1 MDYWKLLRPK
11 QWVKNVFIFAPLIY
25 SRNFFN
31 PSLLGLAFA
40 AFIFF
45 SLLSS
50 GVYVFNDICDRERDR
65 SHPLKC
71 RRPVASGRVSVRVAF
86 AYAAFL
92 CLLSLLGS
100 FVIRPALG
108 MVAFCYF
115 FLVVFYSLYL
125 KKQVIIDVMSIA
137 AGFILR
143 VVAGAVAV
151 DVEVSPWL
159 LICTGFLALFLA
171 LGKRRHELHLLEV
184 TASEHRPSLENYSF
198 AFIDQMVAV
207 AASGTILSYSL
218 YTFLAPTSQGLMVTI
233 PFVVYALLRY
243 LHIVY
248 HQNLGGEPEEILLH
262 DRPFQVAVVL
272 WLVTSLLVLY
282 FGSIPGVPVFAAI
295 FSFCPGA

>member
-1 MDYWKLLRPK
+1 VDYWKLLRPK

-31 PSLLGLAFA
+31 PSLLGLTCA

-45 SLLSS
+45 CLLSS
-50 GVYVFNDICDRERDR
+50 SVYIFNDICDRERDR

-71 RRPVASGRVSVRVAF
+71 HRPLASGRVSVRVAF
-86 AYAAFL
+86 AYAGFL
-92 CLLSLLGS
+92 CLFSLWGS
-100 FVIRPALG
+100 LAIRPVLG

-115 FLVVFYSLYL
+115 LLVVFYSLYL
-125 KKQVIIDVMSIA
+125 KRLAILDVMSIA

-151 DVEVSPWL
+151 CVEVSPWL

-184 TASEHRPSLENYSF
+184 AAPEHRPSLENYSF

-207 AASGTILSYSL
+207 ATSGTILSYSL
-218 YTFLAPTSQGLMVTI
+218 YTFLAPTSQGLVITI
-233 PFVVYALLRY
+233 PFVVYALFRY

-282 FGSIPGVPVFAAI
+282 FGDVPGIPVFAEN
-295 FSFCPGA
+295 FS